1 MAACHRCGHSNPD
14 NAKYCLNCGA
24 ALHASREPAPA
35 KTELARPPGVL
46 SAQPQPHQ
54 VPSAQPRPP
63 VAPSASPSAA
73 SLDSPV
79 AASPASAAKPSS
91 LLDSLRG
98 LGLRP
103 TCGQIAGF
111 VGAVVFGLVLARAL
125 PFVFPVFYPA
135 LNFVFREVLGREP
148 DAFNTAAMTWL
159 TCLGSAGVAFASTFL
174 LGRMR
179 KKGGG

>member
-1 MAACHRCGHSNPD
+1 MANCHQCGHSNPA
-14 NAKYCLNCGA
+14 NAKFCSNCGTPLQARPA
-24 ALHASREPAPA
+24 APAGSPVAAPSPAPA
-35 KTELARPPGVL
+35 TPG
-46 SAQPQPHQ
+46 
-54 VPSAQPRPP
+54 PSTG
-63 VAPSASPSAA
+63 SPSAA
-73 SLDSPV
+73 
-79 AASPASAAKPSS
+79 PAPKSSS

-111 VGAVVFGLVLARAL
+111 VGAVVFGMVLARAL

-135 LNFVFREVLGREP
+135 LNFVFRDVLGREP

-159 TCLGSAGVAFASTFL
+159 TCLSSAGVAFASTFL
-174 LGRMR
+174 LGRRR

>member
-1 MAACHRCGHSNPD
+1 MANCQQCGHSNPA
-14 NAKYCLNCGA
+14 NAKFCLNCGT
-24 ALHASREPAPA
+24 ALQARPAPPA
-35 KTELARPPGVL
+35 G
-46 SAQPQPHQ
+46 S
-54 VPSAQPRPP
+54 P
-63 VAPSASPSAA
+63 VAAAPPASAGPSTSPGSPSAA
-73 SLDSPV
+73 PV
-79 AASPASAAKPSS
+79 PKPSS

-111 VGAVVFGLVLARAL
+111 VGAVVFGMALARAL
-125 PFVFPVFYPA
+125 PFVFPLFYPA
-135 LNFVFREVLGREP
+135 LNFVFRDVLGREP

-174 LGRMR
+174 LGRRR

>member
-1 MAACHRCGHSNPD
+1 MAACHQCGHSNPD
-14 NAKYCLNCGA
+14 NAKFCLNCGS
-24 ALHASREPAPA
+24 ALQARPAAPA
-35 KTELARPPGVL
+35 G
-46 SAQPQPHQ
+46 S
-54 VPSAQPRPP
+54 P
-63 VAPSASPSAA
+63 VAAVSLASAGPEASSGSPSAA
-73 SLDSPV
+73 
-79 AASPASAAKPSS
+79 PAPKSSS

-159 TCLGSAGVAFASTFL
+159 TCLSSAGVAFASTFL
-174 LGRMR
+174 LGRRR

>member
-1 MAACHRCGHSNPD
+1 MAVCQQCGHSNPD
-14 NAKYCLNCGA
+14 NAKFCLNCGP
-24 ALHASREPAPA
+24 ALQARPAAPA
-35 KTELARPPGVL
+35 G
-46 SAQPQPHQ
+46 S
-54 VPSAQPRPP
+54 P
-63 VAPSASPSAA
+63 VAAVSPASAGPAASPGSPSAA
-73 SLDSPV
+73 
-79 AASPASAAKPSS
+79 PAPKSSS

-125 PFVFPVFYPA
+125 PFVFPLFYPA
-135 LNFVFREVLGREP
+135 LNFVFRDVLGREP

-159 TCLGSAGVAFASTFL
+159 TCLSSAGVAFASTFL
-174 LGRMR
+174 LGRRR